1 MYSQNHFDVYQ
12 QKYFL
17 FPYVKCLRVFP
28 VLSEDSLQNCETPC
42 IHIKCWEKIL
52 FKRNNVLSVTS
63 MKIAKLS
70 FRWDI
75 KVNF

>member
-1 MYSQNHFDVYQ
+1 M
-12 QKYFL
+12 
-17 FPYVKCLRVFP
+17 
-28 VLSEDSLQNCETPC
+28 LSEDSLQNCETPC
-42 IHIKCWEKIL
+42 IHIKYWEKIL